1 MTKDARPLHER
12 IEALN
17 RDLQSESPEQ
27 LQANYDELLDQL
39 NGLESDSPLVER
51 IFLQLSNVMFLIA
64 MAQLAPAIEQLHA
77 ARERLDEGLETM
89 PEDEDL
95 ISLLV
100 EWNYLAMRLEI
111 SKLDEFVEFAYY
123 EEIIRVTENGKGH
136 LALHHWRGKLGLIN
150 NLRFWQQQ
158 GGDLSDIDSESSAYL
173 DEIEQTLEDEVSNAI
188 DQLRAVGETEL
199 AVPLQRTLARFY
211 LQMGRLEEALS
222 ELQLLAKRLDED
234 DITPATDVA
243 DVLLELGQLQLQA
256 GQLGPAKANLG
267 RAKALFESSGED
279 FEILAAQAE
288 GLMEMADAS

>member
-1 MTKDARPLHER
+1 MPNKAQPLHQR

-27 LQANYDELLDQL
+27 LQANYDDLIDRLS
-39 NGLESDSPLVER
+39 GLEKDSPLIER
-51 IFLQLSNVMFLIA
+51 IFLQLSNVMYLIA
-64 MAQLAPAIEQLHA
+64 MGQLEPAIEQLHA
-77 ARERLDEGLETM
+77 ARERLDQGLEST

-95 ISLLV
+95 LSLLV

-111 SKLDEFVEFAYY
+111 SKLDEFVELPYY
-123 EEIIRVTENGKGH
+123 QELIRVTKGAKGH

-158 GGDLSDIDSESSAYL
+158 GGDLSTIDDESSAYL
-173 DEIEQTLEDEVSNAI
+173 SKIEQKLEDEVSDAI
-188 DQLRAVGETEL
+188 DQMRKAGELEL

-211 LQMGRLEEALS
+211 LQLGRLEQALS
-222 ELQLLAKRLDED
+222 ELQMLAKHLDEND
-234 DITPATDVA
+234 PTPATDVA

-256 GQLGPAKANLG
+256 GQLGPAKENLG
-267 RAKALFESSGED
+267 RAKALFESAGDD